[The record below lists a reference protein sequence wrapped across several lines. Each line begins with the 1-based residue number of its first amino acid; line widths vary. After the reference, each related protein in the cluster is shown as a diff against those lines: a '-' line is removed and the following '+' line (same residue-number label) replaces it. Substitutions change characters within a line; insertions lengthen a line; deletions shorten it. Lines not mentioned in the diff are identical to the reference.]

1 MHPSSANSGARRR
14 GLLAAACASAAVIAL
29 VYVPPASADW
39 IGKPISSPK
48 PNCPQVG
55 EGRVPPAKRCYAL
68 GSVTGFQTR
77 AQGVQNPF
85 RIRRN
90 GHIVAW
96 RVRLSRPDR
105 SERSFF
111 GNLFGT
117 EALGRVPTAQIAIL
131 RRLKNGKFR
140 LVRRGPVVDLS
151 RYYGERPV
159 ITLNE
164 PLRVRKGQIVALTTP
179 TWIPNFVST
188 AKVRNSIWR
197 ASRPGSKCGDDF
209 ATRAKPHRKVGS
221 DRNYGCRFTDR
232 LLYWAYFRRS

>member
-1 MHPSSANSGARRR
+1 MLSAGPHPRALRRS
-14 GLLAAACASAAVIAL
+14 LIVAACGIAATFALVHAPTASAA
-29 VYVPPASADW
+29 W

-48 PNCPQVG
+48 PNCPN
-55 EGRVPPAKRCYAL
+55 RCEAI

-85 RIRRN
+85 RIRRA

-96 RVRLSRPDR
+96 RVRLARPDANQ
-105 SERSFF
+105 RSFF

-117 EALGRVPTAQIAIL
+117 DALGRVPTAQIAIL
-131 RRLKNGKFR
+131 RRLKSGKFR
-140 LVRRGPVVDLS
+140 LVRHSPVVDLS

-164 PLRVRKGQIVALTTP
+164 PLRVQKGHIVALTTP
-179 TWIPNFVST
+179 TWIPNFVSSSR
-188 AKVRNSIWR
+188 VRNSIWR
-197 ASRPGSKCGDDF
+197 ASRPAKRCDPRF
-209 ATRAKPHRKVGS
+209 AQQGRTKPQRKVGS

-232 LLYWAYFRRS
+232 LLYWAYFRRSGS